1 MVSKQHCP
9 ACGFLMMYEMQ
20 DGQVIYTCVNNEHGT
35 IGEANQGVHMSED
48 LAEAYKALG
57 SNVDVLMEFL
67 KRP

>member
-9 ACGFLMMYEMQ
+9 VCGFLMMYSIEDDQMT
-20 DGQVIYTCVNNEHGT
+20 YTCVNSHGT
-35 IGEANQGVHMSED
+35 IGESHGVHMSED
-48 LAEAYKALG
+48 MVEAYKALG